1 MKFDELYD
9 DFAGSLN
16 LLDMLE
22 GFIRG
27 LAYGDFG
34 HQIVLRRVA
43 KGGAHHMSDAI
54 QILKGYGVD
63 TFWYGFDSQN
73 MYFRVK
79 KRQARWAEY
88 VLLHAG
94 VELLN
99 PAFDHRNA
107 GYAARHAPGWMPRPW
122 SAGRA
127 ETVDKSMGENDSPAQ
142 EQPRAKGI
150 LGWLDSLGT

>member
-1 MKFDELYD
+1 MSTMDLFDD
-9 DFAGSLN
+9 VFGPLN
-16 LLDMLE
+16 VIDILE

-34 HQIVLRRVA
+34 YQFTIRRGD
-43 KGGAHHMSDAI
+43 KGGNHSLTEARD
-54 QILKGYGVD
+54 ILKGYGVD
-63 TFWYGFDSQN
+63 TFWFGFDSQN

-79 KRQARWAEY
+79 NRQARWAEY

-107 GYAARHAPGWMPRPW
+107 GYAAGHAPGWMPKPW
-122 SAGRA
+122 SAGSTPKTDA
-127 ETVDKSMGENDSPAQ
+127 TSATDGEKKQETKRE
-142 EQPRAKGI
+142 KGM
-150 LGWLDSLGT
+150 LAWLDSLL

>member
-1 MKFDELYD
+1 MSFMDYFDD
-9 DFAGSLN
+9 IFGPFN
-16 LLDMLE
+16 LIDIAE
-22 GFIRG
+22 GLIRG
-27 LAYGDFG
+27 LAFGDLGYGMA
-34 HQIVLRRVA
+34 IRRA
-43 KGGAHHMSDAI
+43 DKGGEHTLRETIH
-54 QILKGYGVD
+54 ILKGYGVD